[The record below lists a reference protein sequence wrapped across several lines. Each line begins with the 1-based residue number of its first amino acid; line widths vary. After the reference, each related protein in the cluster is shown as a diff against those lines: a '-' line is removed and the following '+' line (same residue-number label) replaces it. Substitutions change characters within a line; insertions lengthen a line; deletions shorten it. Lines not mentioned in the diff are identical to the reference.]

1 VIGATTRLQMR
12 ACRAARAFARR
23 RMVRRSRRQRLS
35 WRPIA
40 LRWRRAM
47 ALAARSSGALKT
59 RMQRSGRSTWQ
70 VHMHLRVA
78 AGVAPQRDPRT
89 TARPAV
95 EPTRALS
102 VVPKVWPQP
111 PRNDS
116 RASADNATASK
127 PRSGAGAAMIR
138 PIMRVVPTMTS
149 QRATPAKRLPPMAT
163 MQLRP
168 RPSAAQV
175 PQSPESRAPVTG
187 GSVAQP
193 PTLRLHRSHQPQTA
207 HRVAPHP
214 PSAIDAFMTRSPEL
228 VWRTREPTPADTF
241 EPLHAQANNQPPA
254 RPTPEQTVEVK
265 LPPEARIALRSQHL
279 DPAFVDRVADDVIRR
294 IDRRLRIERERRG
307 L

>member
-1 VIGATTRLQMR
+1 MRLQMR
-12 ACRAARAFARR
+12 ACSAARAFARR
-23 RMVRRSRRQRLS
+23 RMVRRSRRQRLP

-47 ALAARSSGALKT
+47 ALAARTSGAMKT
-59 RMQRSGRSTWQ
+59 RMQRSDRPTWQ
-70 VHMHLRVA
+70 VHMHLRA
-78 AGVAPQRDPRT
+78 DAGVAPQRDPRT
-89 TARPAV
+89 TARPSA
-95 EPTRALS
+95 EPTHALR
-102 VVPKVWPQP
+102 VVPKVWLQP

-116 RASADNATASK
+116 RANADNATASK
-127 PRSGAGAAMIR
+127 QRSGAGIAMLR

-149 QRATPAKRLPPMAT
+149 PRATPAKRLPSMAT
-163 MQLRP
+163 IQLRP

-193 PTLRLHRSHQPQTA
+193 SALRLHRSHQPKTA
-207 HRVAPHP
+207 HRVAPRP
-214 PSAIDAFMTRSPEL
+214 PSAIGAFMTRSPEL

-241 EPLHAQANNQPPA
+241 ELPHAKANNLPPA
-254 RPTPEQTVEVK
+254 HPTPEQTVEVK
-265 LPPEARIALRSQHL
+265 LPPEAQTTLRSQHL